1 MTIRFYFDE
10 DGMQRGLVE
19 ALRLEEVDVLTALEA
34 GMIERAD
41 EEHLKFAT
49 SQQRVLYSFNVA
61 DYCRL
66 DSQFRGTGVPHAG
79 IVLARQQQHSL
90 GEQLRRLLKL
100 RAGRS
105 AEEMNSRIEFLNSWA

>member
-10 DGMQRGLVE
+10 DGMQRGLIE
-19 ALRLEEVDVLTALEA
+19 ALRSQEVDVLTALEA

-41 EEHLKFAT
+41 AEHLKFAA

-66 DSQFRGTGVPHAG
+66 DSEFRSAGIPHAG
-79 IVLARQQQHSL
+79 IVLARQQQHSV
-90 GEQLRRLLKL
+90 GEQLRRLLNL
-100 RAGRS
+100 WTARS
-105 AEEMNSRIEFLNSWA
+105 AEEMNSRIEFLNNWA